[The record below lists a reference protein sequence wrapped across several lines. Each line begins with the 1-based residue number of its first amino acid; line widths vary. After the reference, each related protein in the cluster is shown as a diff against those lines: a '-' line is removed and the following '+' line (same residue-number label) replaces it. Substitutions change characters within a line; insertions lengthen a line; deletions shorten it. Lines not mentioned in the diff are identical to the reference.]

1 MPTTIAWTQET
12 WNPATGCSRVSEGCR
27 HCYAERLSLNRGWSK
42 LPWTAANAQQNVIL
56 HPDRLDKPRTW
67 KDPRRVFVNSMSDLF
82 HEAIPDD
89 FVRQIFD
96 VMNDC
101 ERHTFQILTKRPERA
116 AVWPGPWPQNI
127 WVGASVENRKALP
140 RLGAIRRC
148 GAAVRWVSFEPL
160 LEDLG
165 PLDLSGIDWVVVGG
179 ESGPGFR
186 PMDHVW
192 ARSIRDQCVA
202 AGIPFFFK
210 QSSAPRTEVGTQL
223 VEADGRRTRWQEY
236 PNARAA

>member
-1 MPTTIAWTQET
+1 MPTAIAWTEET
-12 WNPATGCSRVSEGCR
+12 WNPTTGCSRISEGCR

-67 KDPRRVFVNSMSDLF
+67 RDPRRVFVNSMSDLF

-89 FVRQIFD
+89 FIRQIFA
-96 VMNDC
+96 VMHDC
-101 ERHTFQILTKRPERA
+101 ERHTFQVLTKRPERA
-116 AVWPGPWPQNI
+116 ATWPGPWTPNVWQGTSI
-127 WVGASVENRKALP
+127 ENRRALV
-140 RLGAIRRC
+140 RLDAIRKC
-148 GAAVRWVSFEPL
+148 GAAIRWVSFEPL

-186 PMDHVW
+186 PMDHGW
-192 ARSIRDQCVA
+192 ARAIREQCVA

-210 QSSAPRTEVGTQL
+210 QSAAHRRRGGDLL
-223 VEADGRRTRWQEY
+223 VEADGRRTRWQQY

>member
-1 MPTTIAWTQET
+1 MPTTIAWTEET
-12 WNPATGCSRVSEGCR
+12 WNPTTGCSRISEGCR
-27 HCYAERLSLNRGWSK
+27 HCYAERLSLDRGWSK
-42 LPWTAANAQQNVIL
+42 LPWTVANAQKNIIM

-67 KDPRRVFVNSMSDLF
+67 RDPRRVFVNSMSDLF

-89 FVRQIFD
+89 FVRQIFR

-116 AVWPGPWPQNI
+116 AAWPGPWTSNI
-127 WVGASVENRKALP
+127 WQGTSIENRKSLT
-140 RLGAIRRC
+140 RLDAIRKC
-148 GAAVRWVSFEPL
+148 GAALCCVSFEPL

-165 PLDLSGIDWVVVGG
+165 PLDLTGIDWIVVGG

-186 PMDHVW
+186 PMDHAW

-210 QSSAPRTEVGTQL
+210 QSSAPRREVRTQL
-223 VEADGRRTRWQEY
+223 VEADGRRTRWQQY

>member
-1 MPTTIAWTQET
+1 
-12 WNPATGCSRVSEGCR
+12 
-27 HCYAERLSLNRGWSK
+27 
-42 LPWTAANAQQNVIL
+42 
-56 HPDRLDKPRTW
+56 
-67 KDPRRVFVNSMSDLF
+67 MSDLF
-82 HEAIPDD
+82 HEAIPDG
-89 FVRQIFD
+89 FIGEIFR

-116 AVWPGPWPQNI
+116 AAWPGPWTSNI
-127 WVGASVENRKALP
+127 WQGTSIENRKSLT
-140 RLGAIRRC
+140 RLDAIRKC
-148 GAAVRWVSFEPL
+148 GAALCCVSFEPL

-165 PLDLSGIDWVVVGG
+165 PLDLTGIDWIVVGG

-186 PMDHVW
+186 PMDHAW

-210 QSSAPRTEVGTQL
+210 QSSAPRREVRTQL
-223 VEADGRRTRWQEY
+223 VEADGRRTRWQQY